1 MAARELGT
9 ILPALWPPWPSVGV
23 GAGASCWAATGAA
36 RRESAAK
43 AGSTPVDPPPRQGE
57 YRAVST
63 KAAKRGNDSLGI
75 SICSQILC
83 LG

>member
-43 AGSTPVDPPPRQGE
+43 AGSTP
-57 YRAVST
+57 ST
-63 KAAKRGNDSLGI
+63 RRRGRVNTGQSVPKP
-75 SICSQILC
+75 QNVETIL
-83 LG
+83 